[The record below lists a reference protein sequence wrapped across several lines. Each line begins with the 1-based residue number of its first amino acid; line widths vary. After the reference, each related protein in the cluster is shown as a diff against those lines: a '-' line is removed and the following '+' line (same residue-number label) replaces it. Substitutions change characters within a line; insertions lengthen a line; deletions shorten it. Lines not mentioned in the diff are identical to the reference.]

1 MKKKLLEEQ
10 REKAIIESFAKTF
23 NKIKRVDE
31 EKIDEINIAKG
42 LASLGIAAA
51 SIAGTPNN
59 AIGQT
64 MDPKQVSLKHSDKDI
79 NNITTLPDDKA
90 AELLLYSFRQ
100 NPFTADEWG
109 KQNRNNQ
116 KLFNILKKLVDY
128 QMNTGRI
135 EQEDLERIG
144 AKYKTT
150 TLVQDFINRNKKGKE
165 TYTMK

>member
-23 NKIKRVDE
+23 NKIKRLDE
-31 EKIDEINIAKG
+31 EEIDEINIAKG

-51 SIAGTPNN
+51 SIAGNPNKTM
-59 AIGQT
+59 AQT
-64 MDPKQVSLKHSDKDI
+64 TDPKQVSLKHSDKDI

-100 NPFTADEWG
+100 NPFSADEWS

-116 KLFNILKKLVDY
+116 KLFAILKKLVDY
-128 QMNTGRI
+128 QMNTGRL
-135 EQEDLERIG
+135 EQEDLQQIG
-144 AKYKTT
+144 AKYKTSPIA
-150 TLVQDFINRNKKGKE
+150 QAFINRDKKDKQ

>member
-1 MKKKLLEEQ
+1 MKKKLFEEQ

-23 NKIKRVDE
+23 NKIKRVE
-31 EKIDEINIAKG
+31 EEEIDEINIAKG

-51 SIAGTPNN
+51 SIAGTPDNTM
-59 AIGQT
+59 AQT
-64 MDPKQVSLKHSDKDI
+64 TDPKQVSLKYSDKNI

-100 NPFTADEWG
+100 NPFSADKWG

-116 KLFNILKKLVDY
+116 KLFSILKKLVDY
-128 QMNTGRI
+128 QMNTGRL

-144 AKYKTT
+144 TKYKTT
-150 TLVQDFINRNKKGKE
+150 TLAQEFINRDKKDKE